1 VTFHPRSL
9 PKLRAQT
16 LQRISALDLDGNPS
30 PFMLPG
36 DDNLVGAMA
45 THLKAADLFWIS
57 EDMTALSMHAG
68 ESLAAA
74 RWVTADRPSPI
85 GLAVFDGGLGMVDVA
100 PGVNAPVQALAWGP
114 GPDSTLIVWHLLNG
128 PELLSGLPGA
138 DVSRVPPLLAVREAR
153 LPVTAEAIPLD
164 DLPAYEGMRPSRSI
178 VAALAAAWH
187 LMQQPQLVERA
198 AREPGRAE
206 ARALRRAAM
215 PDGGVTLVDL
225 RRQYRPA
232 DRNSDAGSE
241 GRRYRNRWVVSGHW
255 RTYTSDRY
263 SDELRNSRQWIPS
276 YVKGPE
282 GAPLLSTEKVNVWRR

>member
-1 VTFHPRSL
+1 MTFHPRAL

-16 LQRISALDLDGNPS
+16 LRRIAALDLDGAPS

-36 DDNLVGAMA
+36 DTNVVGLVAR
-45 THLKAADLFWIS
+45 HLKAADLFWIS
-57 EDMTALSMHAG
+57 DDMAALSMHAG

-74 RWVTADRPSPI
+74 RWATVDRPSPI

-138 DVSRVPPLLAVREAR
+138 DVSRVPPLLAVRETR
-153 LPVTAEAIPLD
+153 LPVTDEPIPLD

-187 LMQQPQLVERA
+187 LMQQPQLVDRVVQ
-198 AREPGRAE
+198 EPGRAD
-206 ARALRRAAM
+206 ARALRRADM
-215 PDGGVTLVDL
+215 PDSGVTLVAL
-225 RRQYRPA
+225 RRQYTPGGRDP
-232 DRNSDAGSE
+232 DAGSD

-255 RTYTSDRY
+255 RNQAYGPSQ
-263 SDELRNSRQWIPS
+263 SLRRQTWVPS